1 MRNNRKSKYTHII
14 WHSASPNLYILNNI
28 CRPLVGW
35 KAKTMCSCVI
45 WEILTRNHIRLL
57 SLTHLQPTMCILGL
71 DRGTTWQKLIQL
83 LEDAMAEWCSE
94 VPPRPSDLQGA
105 GSSPAGNWVIF
116 LIDVCF
122 YVICFN
128 WNEYRLD
135 LWRSKALSCLVSM
148 RI

>member
-1 MRNNRKSKYTHII
+1 MLSY
-14 WHSASPNLYILNNI
+14 
-28 CRPLVGW
+28 
-35 KAKTMCSCVI
+35 VI

-94 VPPRPSDLQGA
+94 LPPRPSDLQGA

-135 LWRSKALSCLVSM
+135 LWRSKALSCLVLM

>member
-1 MRNNRKSKYTHII
+1 MLSY
-14 WHSASPNLYILNNI
+14 
-28 CRPLVGW
+28 
-35 KAKTMCSCVI
+35 VI
-45 WEILTRNHIRLL
+45 WETLTRNQIRLL

-94 VPPRPSDLQGA
+94 LPPRPSDLQGA

-122 YVICFN
+122 YVIASTVSNANADSYSF
-128 WNEYRLD
+128 ESFVLSRLNN
-135 LWRSKALSCLVSM
+135 AE
-148 RI
+148 

>member
-1 MRNNRKSKYTHII
+1 MLSY
-14 WHSASPNLYILNNI
+14 
-28 CRPLVGW
+28 
-35 KAKTMCSCVI
+35 VI

-94 VPPRPSDLQGA
+94 LPPRPSDLQGA

-148 RI
+148 RIKETIFIDLTYKKSAVTLHYWIYFIHCKYSSQSLTS